1 MPYSRGTSNNVI
13 VGAAAF
19 FINDSTLTPSTLAS
33 QAVIDSSESYKT
45 TLSNAATT
53 QTLATQ

>member
-19 FINDSTLTPSTLAS
+19 FINDNTLTPSTL
-33 QAVIDSSESYKT
+33 VIISS
-45 TLSNAATT
+45 N
-53 QTLATQ
+53 